1 MRARLL
7 LMLGLA
13 VAIPSQASFAGP
25 DDAEASV
32 PRSPYGPVTAGTKS
46 YRPVEP
52 LPWGEVNR
60 RVMPKGKQADD
71 GAPAA
76 PRARD
81 GDAAPAPP
89 PPQHKP

>member
-1 MRARLL
+1 MRARLFL
-7 LMLGLA
+7 LLGLA
-13 VAIPSQASFAGP
+13 IAIPSQASFAGP

-32 PRSPYGPVTAGTKS
+32 PPSLYGPVTAGTKS

-60 RVMPKGKQADD
+60 RVMPKSKQADD

-76 PRARD
+76 PPARD

-89 PPQHKP
+89 PPQRKP